1 MNFKTLKEL
10 LHCST
15 EAFANNKF
23 LCFIGGDFYTFKQF
37 GEKVKAIAALVH
49 KNGAKQGDRVGILCQ
64 SMPNWGVAFMSVSA
78 YDKIAVP
85 MLPDFSVDE
94 INNIID
100 HSECKGIFVSKR
112 LAHKLTE
119 EMQAKLDF
127 IIEVDTFKVLKGAEC
142 SETVNEEVEKMGSKE
157 EDLATI
163 IYTSGTTG
171 NSKGVMLTHGNLCS
185 HVKIANKMRPS
196 YEWDVWLSVLP
207 LSHTLEFSLS
217 FLLPMLAG
225 ASVYYLEKPPVPK
238 LLMQAFKQVRPTT
251 MLTVPMIIEK
261 IYKNAVLP
269 KINGNPI
276 MAKMYKSAIGRK
288 LINKV
293 VGKTLRDTFGGRM
306 RFYGIGGA
314 KLDGTVERFLLEANF
329 PYAIGYGLTECS
341 PLLAGAT
348 PDLVKWQ
355 TTGPAV
361 PGVQLRINNPDPVTG
376 EGEIVAKGPNIM
388 PGYYKNPEA
397 TKDAFTEDGWFRTK
411 DLGYIDEKGWLSIRG
426 RLNSMIVGPS
436 GENIYPEEIE
446 TVINTHGCV
455 AESVVIMKKGA
466 LVAKVC
472 IHPDMIEAISKIKD
486 EALAA
491 YNEKKLQLIEAYEA
505 KKAEW
510 LKEYE
515 EKKAVWAKEYQ
526 DKKAE
531 YEAKIE
537 EWKREY
543 DQMRREMYKSY
554 TAKREEAAAAYLS
567 KKEEAKKALDSKMKE
582 WEKDIQKYVNDK
594 VNKFSK
600 ISHVELRTEA
610 FEKTATQKIKRY
622 LYA

>member
-1 MNFKTLKEL
+1 MDFKTLKGL
-10 LHCST
+10 LISST
-15 EAFANNKF
+15 EAYANNKF
-23 LCFIGGDFYTFKQF
+23 LCIIDGKYYTFKQF
-37 GEKVKAIAALVH
+37 GEKVKEIAALLH
-49 KNGAKQGDRVGILCQ
+49 KNGVQAGDRIGILCQ
-64 SMPNWGVAFMSVSA
+64 SMPNWGVAFMSCSA
-78 YDKIAVP
+78 YGKIAVP

-94 INNIID
+94 INNIIN
-100 HSECKGIFVSKR
+100 HSECKGIFVSQR
-112 LAHKLTE
+112 LTHKLTD
-119 EMQAKLDF
+119 EMKEKLEF
-127 IIEVDTFKVLKGAEC
+127 IIEVDTFKILKGVEC
-142 SETVNEEVEKMGSKE
+142 TESVNEEVEKMDSSE
-157 EDLATI
+157 DDLATI

-171 NSKGVMLTHGNLCS
+171 NSKGVMLTHKNLCS
-185 HVKIANKMRPS
+185 HVRIANKMRPS

-225 ASVYYLEKPPVPK
+225 SSVYYLDKPPVPK
-238 LLMQAFKQVRPTT
+238 LLMKALKEVRPTT

-261 IYKNAVLP
+261 IYKNAILP
-269 KINGNPI
+269 KINSNAI
-276 MAKMYKSAIGRK
+276 MSKMYRSSAIGRK
-288 LINKV
+288 LINKI
-293 VGKTLRDTFGGRM
+293 VGKTLRETFGGRM

-314 KLDGTVERFLLEANF
+314 KLDGTVEKFLLEANF

-361 PGVQLRINNPDPVTG
+361 PGVQLKINNPDPVTG

-397 TKDAFTEDGWFRTK
+397 TKEAFTEDGWFRTK
-411 DLGYIDEKGWLSIRG
+411 DLGYIDDKGWLSIRG

-455 AESVVIMKKGA
+455 AESVVTMKKGA
-466 LVAKVC
+466 LIAKVC
-472 IHPDMIEAISKIKD
+472 IHPDKIEAISKMKE

-491 YNEKKLQLIEAYEA
+491 YKMKKIQLIDAYEH
-505 KKAEW
+505 KKQEW

-515 EKKAVWAKEYQ
+515 GKK
-526 DKKAE
+526 D
-531 YEAKIE
+531 
-537 EWKREY
+537 EWKAEY
-543 DQMRREMYKSY
+543 DQMRRDMYKSY
-554 TAKREEAAAAYLS
+554 VAKKEEAANAYLA
-567 KKEEAKKALDSKMKE
+567 KKEEAKRALETKMKE
-582 WEKDIQKYVNDK
+582 WEKEIQNYVNDK

>member
-1 MNFKTLKEL
+1 
-10 LHCST
+10 
-15 EAFANNKF
+15 
-23 LCFIGGDFYTFKQF
+23 
-37 GEKVKAIAALVH
+37 
-49 KNGAKQGDRVGILCQ
+49 
-64 SMPNWGVAFMSVSA
+64 
-78 YDKIAVP
+78 
-85 MLPDFSVDE
+85 
-94 INNIID
+94 
-100 HSECKGIFVSKR
+100 
-112 LAHKLTE
+112 
-119 EMQAKLDF
+119 
-127 IIEVDTFKVLKGAEC
+127 
-142 SETVNEEVEKMGSKE
+142 
-157 EDLATI
+157 
-163 IYTSGTTG
+163 
-171 NSKGVMLTHGNLCS
+171 
-185 HVKIANKMRPS
+185 
-196 YEWDVWLSVLP
+196 
-207 LSHTLEFSLS
+207 
-217 FLLPMLAG
+217 
-225 ASVYYLEKPPVPK
+225 
-238 LLMQAFKQVRPTT
+238 
-251 MLTVPMIIEK
+251 
-261 IYKNAVLP
+261 
-269 KINGNPI
+269 
-276 MAKMYKSAIGRK
+276 
-288 LINKV
+288 
-293 VGKTLRDTFGGRM
+293 M

-361 PGVQLRINNPDPVTG
+361 PGVQLKINNPDPVTG

-411 DLGYIDEKGWLSIRG
+411 DLGYIDENGWLSIRG

-455 AESVVIMKKGA
+455 AESVVTMSKGA
-466 LVAKVC
+466 LIAKVC
-472 IHPDMIEAISKIKD
+472 IHPDKLEAISKMKD

-491 YNEKKLQLIEAYEA
+491 YNEKKLQLIHAYEA
-505 KKAEW
+505 KKQEW

-515 EKKAVWAKEYQ
+515 GKK
-526 DKKAE
+526 D
-531 YEAKIE
+531 
-537 EWKREY
+537 EWKAEY

-554 TAKREEAAAAYLS
+554 VAKREEAAAAYLA
-567 KKEEAKKALDSKMKE
+567 KKEEAKRTLEAKMKE
-582 WEKDIQKYVNDK
+582 WEKEIQNYVNNK

>member
-1 MNFKTLKEL
+1 MDFKTLKGL
-10 LHCST
+10 LKAST
-15 EAFANNKF
+15 EAYANNKF
-23 LCFIGGDFYTFKQF
+23 LCIIDGDFYTFKQF
-37 GEKVKAIAALVH
+37 GEKVKAIAALLH
-49 KNGAKQGDRVGILCQ
+49 ANRLEAGDRVGILCQ
-64 SMPNWGVAFMSVSA
+64 SMPNWGVAFMSCSA
-78 YDKIAVP
+78 YGKIAVP

-94 INNIID
+94 INNIIN
-100 HSECKGIFVSKR
+100 HSECKGIFVSQR
-112 LAHKLTE
+112 LAHKLTD
-119 EMQAKLDF
+119 EMKAKLDF
-127 IIEVDTFKVLKGAEC
+127 IIEVDTFKVIKGVEC
-142 SETVNEEVEKMGSKE
+142 NELENAEVELMDSAE

-171 NSKGVMLTHGNLCS
+171 NSKGVMLTHKNLCS
-185 HVKIANKMRPS
+185 HVRIANKMRPS

-225 ASVYYLEKPPVPK
+225 SSVYYLDRPPVPK
-238 LLMQAFKQVRPTT
+238 LLMKALKEVRPTT

-261 IYKNAVLP
+261 IYKNAILP
-269 KINGNPI
+269 KINSNAVMSKI
-276 MAKMYKSAIGRK
+276 YRSSAIGRK
-288 LINKV
+288 LINKI
-293 VGKTLRDTFGGRM
+293 VGKTLRETFGGRM

-314 KLDGTVERFLLEANF
+314 KLDGTVEKFLLEANF

-361 PGVQLRINNPDPVTG
+361 PNVQLKINNPDPVTG

-397 TKDAFTEDGWFRTK
+397 TKEAFTEDGWFRTK

-446 TVINTHGCV
+446 TVINTHDCV
-455 AESVVIMKKGA
+455 AESVVTMKKGA
-466 LVAKVC
+466 LIAKVC
-472 IHPDMIEAISKIKD
+472 IHPDKIEAISKIKD

-491 YNEKKLQLIEAYEA
+491 YKAKKLQLIEAYEA
-505 KKAEW
+505 KKQEW

-515 EKKAVWAKEYQ
+515 GKKEEW
-526 DKKAE
+526 KAE
-531 YEAKIE
+531 YDE
-537 EWKREY
+537 
-543 DQMRREMYKSY
+543 MRREMYKSY
-554 TAKREEAAAAYLS
+554 VAKKEEAAAAYLA
-567 KKEEAKKALDSKMKE
+567 KKEEAKKALESKMKE
-582 WEKDIQKYVNDK
+582 WEKEIQSYVNNK

-600 ISHVELRTEA
+600 ISQVELRTEA

>member
-1 MNFKTLKEL
+1 MDFKTLKGL
-10 LHCST
+10 LKAST
-15 EAFANNKF
+15 EAYANNKF
-23 LCFIGGDFYTFKQF
+23 LCVVDGDYYTFKQF
-37 GEKVKAIAALVH
+37 GEKVKAIAALLH
-49 KNGAKQGDRVGILCQ
+49 ANRLEAGDRVGILCQ
-64 SMPNWGVAFMSVSA
+64 SMPNWGVAFMSCAA
-78 YDKIAVP
+78 YGKIAVP
-85 MLPDFSVDE
+85 MLPDFSIDE
-94 INNIID
+94 INNIIN
-100 HSECKGIFVSKR
+100 HSECKGIFVSQR
-112 LAHKLTE
+112 LAHKLTDE
-119 EMQAKLDF
+119 IKEKLEF
-127 IIEVDTFKVLKGAEC
+127 IIEVDTFKVIKGIEC
-142 SETVNEEVEKMGSKE
+142 SELENAEVEKMDSEE

-171 NSKGVMLTHGNLCS
+171 NSKGVMLTHKNLCS
-185 HVKIANKMRPS
+185 HVRIANKMRPS

-225 ASVYYLEKPPVPK
+225 SSVYYLDKPPVPK
-238 LLMQAFKQVRPTT
+238 LLMKALKQVRPTT

-261 IYKNAVLP
+261 IYKNAILP
-269 KINGNPI
+269 KINSNAVMSKI
-276 MAKMYKSAIGRK
+276 YRSSAIGRK
-288 LINKV
+288 LINKI
-293 VGKTLRDTFGGRM
+293 VGKTLRETFGGRM

-314 KLDGTVERFLLEANF
+314 KLDGTVEKFLLEANF

-361 PGVQLRINNPDPVTG
+361 PNVQLKINNPDPVTG

-411 DLGYIDEKGWLSIRG
+411 DLGFIDEKGWLSIRG

-446 TVINTHGCV
+446 TVINTHACV
-455 AESVVIMKKGA
+455 AESVVTMKKGT
-466 LVAKVC
+466 LIAKVC
-472 IHPDMIEAISKIKD
+472 IHPDKLEAISKIKD
-486 EALAA
+486 EAYAA
-491 YNEKKLQLIEAYEA
+491 YKEKKLQLVKAYEA
-505 KKAEW
+505 KKQEW
-510 LKEYE
+510 LNEYKD
-515 EKKAVWAKEYQ
+515 KKVEW
-526 DKKAE
+526 KAE
-531 YEAKIE
+531 YDE
-537 EWKREY
+537 
-543 DQMRREMYKSY
+543 MRREMYKSY
-554 TAKREEAAAAYLS
+554 VAKKEEAAAAYLA
-567 KKEEAKKALDSKMKE
+567 KKEEAKKTLETKMKE
-582 WEKDIQKYVNDK
+582 WEKEIQTYVNNK

-600 ISHVELRTEA
+600 ISQVELRTEA

>member
-15 EAFANNKF
+15 EKYANNKF
-23 LCFIGGDFYTFKQF
+23 LCIIGGNFYTFKQF
-37 GEKVKAIAALVH
+37 RKKVKAVAALVH
-49 KNGAKQGDRVGILCQ
+49 KNKTQAGDRIGILCQ
-64 SMPNWGVAFMSVSA
+64 SMPNWGVAFMSCAA
-78 YDKIAVP
+78 YGKIGVP

-94 INNIID
+94 IRNILE
-100 HSECKGIFVSKR
+100 HSECKGLFVSKR
-112 LAHKLTE
+112 LYHKITE
-119 EMQAKLDF
+119 EMKEKLQF
-127 IIEVDTFKVLKGAEC
+127 IIEVDDFKVLKGEDC
-142 SETVNEEVEKMGSKE
+142 TETENAEVEKMTSAE

-196 YEWDVWLSVLP
+196 FEWDVWLSVLP

-238 LLMQAFKQVRPTT
+238 LLMQAFKEVRPTT

-261 IYKNAVLP
+261 IYRNAILP
-269 KINGNPI
+269 KIHSNPI
-276 MAKMYKSAIGRK
+276 MSKMYRSSAIGRK
-288 LINKV
+288 LINKI
-293 VGKTLRDTFGGRM
+293 VGKTLRETFGGRM

-361 PGVQLRINNPDPVTG
+361 PGVQLKINNPDPVTG

-397 TKDAFTEDGWFRTK
+397 TAEAFTEDGWFRTK
-411 DLGYIDEKGWLSIRG
+411 DLGYLDEKGWLSIRG
-426 RLNSMIVGPS
+426 RLNNMIVGPS

-446 TVINTHGCV
+446 TVINTHSCV
-455 AESVVIMKKGA
+455 AESVVTMKRGA
-466 LVAKVC
+466 LIAKVY
-472 IHPDMIEAISKIKD
+472 IQPEKIEAMTKMKE

-491 YNEKKLQLIEAYEA
+491 YREKKLQLIDAYEA
-505 KKAEW
+505 KKQEW

-515 EKKAVWAKEYQ
+515 GKK
-526 DKKAE
+526 D
-531 YEAKIE
+531 
-537 EWKREY
+537 EWKEEY
-543 DQMRREMYKSY
+543 NQMRREMYKAY
-554 TAKREEAAAAYLS
+554 VAKKEEAAAAYLA
-567 KKEEAKKALDSKMKE
+567 KKEEAKIMLESKMKE
-582 WEKDIQKYVNDK
+582 WEKEIMKYVNDK

>member
-1 MNFKTLKEL
+1 MDFKTLKGL
-10 LHCST
+10 LKAST

-23 LCFIGGDFYTFKQF
+23 LCIIDGSYYTFKAF
-37 GEKVKAIAALVH
+37 GEKVKEIAALLH
-49 KNGAKQGDRVGILCQ
+49 KNGVQAGDRIGILCQ
-64 SMPNWGVAFMSVSA
+64 SMPNWGVAFMSCSA
-78 YDKIAVP
+78 YGKIAVP

-94 INNIID
+94 INNIIN
-100 HSECKGIFVSKR
+100 HSECKGIFVSQR
-112 LAHKLTE
+112 LAHKLTD
-119 EMQAKLDF
+119 EMKAKLDF
-127 IIEVDTFKVLKGAEC
+127 IIEVDTFKVIKGVEC
-142 SETVNEEVEKMGSKE
+142 NELENAEVELMDSAE

-171 NSKGVMLTHGNLCS
+171 NSKGVMLTHKNLCS
-185 HVKIANKMRPS
+185 HVRIANKMRPS

-225 ASVYYLEKPPVPK
+225 SSVYYLDRPPVPK
-238 LLMQAFKQVRPTT
+238 LLMKALKEVRPTT

-261 IYKNAVLP
+261 IYKNAILP
-269 KINGNPI
+269 KINSNAVMSKI
-276 MAKMYKSAIGRK
+276 YRSSAIGRK
-288 LINKV
+288 LINKI
-293 VGKTLRDTFGGRM
+293 VGKTLRETFGGRM

-314 KLDGTVERFLLEANF
+314 KLDGTVEKFLLEANF

-361 PGVQLRINNPDPVTG
+361 PNVQLKINNPDPVTG

-388 PGYYKNPEA
+388 PGYYKNLEA
-397 TKDAFTEDGWFRTK
+397 TKEAFTEDGWFRTK

-446 TVINTHGCV
+446 TVINTHACV
-455 AESVVIMKKGA
+455 AESVVTMKKGA
-466 LVAKVC
+466 LIAKVC
-472 IHPDMIEAISKIKD
+472 IQPEKIEAISKMKD

-491 YNEKKLQLIEAYEA
+491 YKAKKLQLIEAYEA
-505 KKAEW
+505 KKQEW

-515 EKKAVWAKEYQ
+515 GKK
-526 DKKAE
+526 
-531 YEAKIE
+531 E
-537 EWKREY
+537 EWKADY

-554 TAKREEAAAAYLS
+554 VAKKEEAAAAYLA
-567 KKEEAKKALDSKMKE
+567 KKEETKRILETKMKE
-582 WEKDIQKYVNDK
+582 WEKEIQGYVNEK

-600 ISHVELRTEA
+600 ISQVELRTEA

>member
-10 LHCST
+10 LNCST
-15 EAFANNKF
+15 EAYANNKF
-23 LCFIGGDFYTFKQF
+23 LCIIGGSYYTFKSF
-37 GEKVKAIAALVH
+37 GEKVKEIAALVH
-49 KNGAKQGDRVGILCQ
+49 KNNAQSGDRIGILCQ
-64 SMPNWGVAFMSVSA
+64 SMPNWGVAFMSCAA
-78 YDKIAVP
+78 YGKIAVP
-85 MLPDFSVDE
+85 MLPDFSETE
-94 INNIID
+94 IKNIIE
-100 HSECKGIFVSKR
+100 HSECKGLFVSKR
-112 LAHKLTE
+112 LYHKISD
-119 EMQAKLDF
+119 EMKERLDF
-127 IIEVDTFKVLKGAEC
+127 IIEVDDFKVLKG
-142 SETVNEEVEKMGSKE
+142 ETCNESSNAEVEKMSSAV

-196 YEWDVWLSVLP
+196 FEWDVWLSVLP

-225 ASVYYLEKPPVPK
+225 ASVYYLDRPPVPK
-238 LLMQAFKQVRPTT
+238 LLMQALKEVRPTT

-261 IYKNAVLP
+261 IYKGAVLP
-269 KINGNPI
+269 KINANPI
-276 MAKMYKSAIGRK
+276 MAKMYKSVIGRK
-288 LINKV
+288 LINKI
-293 VGKTLRDTFGGRM
+293 VGKQLRETFGGRM

-361 PGVQLRINNPDPVTG
+361 PEVELKINNPDPVTG

-388 PGYYKNPEA
+388 PGYYKNPQA
-397 TKDAFTEDGWFRTK
+397 TADAFTEDGWFRTK

-446 TVINTHGCV
+446 TVINTHAVV
-455 AESVVIMKKGA
+455 AESVVTMTKGA
-466 LVAKVC
+466 LIAKVC
-472 IHPDMIEAISKIKD
+472 IQPDKIEAITKMKD

-491 YNEKKLQLIEAYEA
+491 YREKKLQLMEAYEA
-505 KKAEW
+505 KKQEW

-515 EKKAVWAKEYQ
+515 GKK
-526 DKKAE
+526 D
-531 YEAKIE
+531 
-537 EWKREY
+537 EWKTEY
-543 DQMRREMYKSY
+543 DQMRREMYRSY
-554 TAKREEAAAAYLS
+554 VEKKEEAAAVYLA
-567 KKEEAKKALDSKMKE
+567 KKEEAKKALEAKMKE
-582 WEKDIQKYVNDK
+582 WEKEIQSYVNDK

-600 ISHVELRTEA
+600 ISQVELRTEA

>member
-1 MNFKTLKEL
+1 MDFKTLKGL
-10 LHCST
+10 LKAST
-15 EAFANNKF
+15 EAYANNKF
-23 LCFIGGDFYTFKQF
+23 LCIIDGSYYTFKTF
-37 GEKVKAIAALVH
+37 GEKVKEIAALLH
-49 KNGAKQGDRVGILCQ
+49 KNGVQPGDRIGILCQ
-64 SMPNWGVAFMSVSA
+64 SMPNWGVAFMSCSA
-78 YDKIAVP
+78 YGKIAVP
-85 MLPDFSVDE
+85 MLPDFSIDE
-94 INNIID
+94 INNIIN

-112 LAHKLTE
+112 LAHKLTD
-119 EMQAKLDF
+119 EMKDKLEF
-127 IIEVDTFKVLKGAEC
+127 IIEVDTFKVIKGVEC
-142 SETVNEEVEKMGSKE
+142 TELENAEVEMMDSAE

-171 NSKGVMLTHGNLCS
+171 NSKGVMLTHKNLCS
-185 HVKIANKMRPS
+185 HVRIANKMRPS

-225 ASVYYLEKPPVPK
+225 SSVYYLDRPPVPK
-238 LLMQAFKQVRPTT
+238 LLMKALKEVRPTT

-261 IYKNAVLP
+261 IYKNAILP
-269 KINGNPI
+269 KINSNAVMSKI
-276 MAKMYKSAIGRK
+276 YRSSAIGRK
-288 LINKV
+288 LINKI
-293 VGKTLRDTFGGRM
+293 VGKTLRETFGGRM

-314 KLDGTVERFLLEANF
+314 KLDGTVEKFLLEANF

-361 PGVQLRINNPDPVTG
+361 PNVQLKINNPDPVTG

-397 TKDAFTEDGWFRTK
+397 TKEAFTEDGWFRTK

-446 TVINTHGCV
+446 TVINTHDCV
-455 AESVVIMKKGA
+455 AESVVTMKKGA
-466 LVAKVC
+466 LIAKVC
-472 IHPDMIEAISKIKD
+472 IHPDKIEAISKMKD

-491 YNEKKLQLIEAYEA
+491 YKTKKLQLIEAYET
-505 KKAEW
+505 KKQEW

-515 EKKAVWAKEYQ
+515 GKK
-526 DKKAE
+526 
-531 YEAKIE
+531 E
-537 EWKREY
+537 EWKADY

-554 TAKREEAAAAYLS
+554 VAKKEEAAAAYLA
-567 KKEEAKKALDSKMKE
+567 KKEEAKNTLETKMKE
-582 WEKDIQKYVNDK
+582 WEKEIQSYVNNK

-600 ISHVELRTEA
+600 ISQVELRTEA

>member
-1 MNFKTLKEL
+1 
-10 LHCST
+10 
-15 EAFANNKF
+15 
-23 LCFIGGDFYTFKQF
+23 
-37 GEKVKAIAALVH
+37 
-49 KNGAKQGDRVGILCQ
+49 
-64 SMPNWGVAFMSVSA
+64 
-78 YDKIAVP
+78 
-85 MLPDFSVDE
+85 
-94 INNIID
+94 
-100 HSECKGIFVSKR
+100 
-112 LAHKLTE
+112 
-119 EMQAKLDF
+119 
-127 IIEVDTFKVLKGAEC
+127 
-142 SETVNEEVEKMGSKE
+142 
-157 EDLATI
+157 
-163 IYTSGTTG
+163 
-171 NSKGVMLTHGNLCS
+171 
-185 HVKIANKMRPS
+185 MRPS
-196 YEWDVWLSVLP
+196 FEWDVWLSVLP

-225 ASVYYLEKPPVPK
+225 SSVYYLEKPPVPK
-238 LLMQAFKQVRPTT
+238 LLMQALKEVRPTT

-261 IYKNAVLP
+261 VYKNAVLP
-269 KINGNPI
+269 KINANPI

-288 LINKV
+288 LINKI
-293 VGKTLRDTFGGRM
+293 VGKTLREMFGGRM

-361 PGVQLRINNPDPVTG
+361 PGVELKINNPDPVTG
-376 EGEIVAKGPNIM
+376 EGEIIAKGPNIM
-388 PGYYKNPEA
+388 PGYYKNPQA
-397 TKDAFTEDGWFRTK
+397 TAEAFTEDGWFRTK
-411 DLGYIDEKGWLSIRG
+411 DLGFIDEKGWLSIRG

-446 TVINTHGCV
+446 TVINTHTAV
-455 AESVVIMKKGA
+455 AESVVTMKKGA
-466 LVAKVC
+466 LIAKVC
-472 IHPDMIEAISKIKD
+472 VHPDKIEAIQKMKD

-515 EKKAVWAKEYQ
+515 EKKAEWSREYA

-531 YEAKIE
+531 YEAKVE
-537 EWKREY
+537 EWKTEY
-543 DQMRREMYKSY
+543 DQMRREMYKAY
-554 TAKREEAAAAYLS
+554 TAKREEAANAYLA
-567 KKEEAKKALDSKMKE
+567 KKEEAKKALEHKMKE
-582 WEKDIQKYVNDK
+582 WEKDIQQYVNNK

-600 ISHVELRTEA
+600 ISQVELRTEA

>member
-1 MNFKTLKEL
+1 MNFKNLKEL
-10 LHCST
+10 LHWST
-15 EAFANNKF
+15 EKYANNKF
-23 LCFIGGDFYTFKQF
+23 LCFIGGDFYTFRQF
-37 GEKVKAIAALVH
+37 KEKVKAIAALVH
-49 KNGAKQGDRVGILCQ
+49 KNGAVAGDRVGVLCQ
-64 SMPNWGVAFMSVSA
+64 SMPNWGVAFMSCA
-78 YDKIAVP
+78 TYGKIGVP

-94 INNIID
+94 INNIIT
-100 HSECKGIFVSKR
+100 HSECKGLFVSKR
-112 LAHKLTE
+112 LYHKITD
-119 EMQAKLDF
+119 EMKEKLQF
-127 IIEVDTFKVLKGAEC
+127 IIEVDDFKVLKGQECNEAE
-142 SETVNEEVEKMGSKE
+142 NAEVEQMTSAE

-171 NSKGVMLTHGNLCS
+171 NSKGVMLTHKNLCS
-185 HVKIANKMRPS
+185 HVLIANKMRPS
-196 YEWDVWLSVLP
+196 FEWDVWLSVLP

-225 ASVYYLEKPPVPK
+225 SSVYYLEKPPVPK
-238 LLMQAFKQVRPTT
+238 LLMQALKEVRPTT

-261 IYKNAVLP
+261 IYKNAVIP
-269 KINGNPI
+269 KINANPI

-288 LINKV
+288 LINKI
-293 VGKTLRDTFGGRM
+293 VGKTLREMFGGRM

-361 PGVQLRINNPDPVTG
+361 PNVQLKINNPDPVTG

-455 AESVVIMKKGA
+455 AESVVTMKKGA
-466 LVAKVC
+466 LIAKVC
-472 IHPDMIEAISKIKD
+472 IHPDKIEAISKMKD
-486 EALAA
+486 EALEA
-491 YNEKKLQLIEAYEA
+491 YNQKKLQLIEAYEA

-515 EKKAVWAKEYQ
+515 GKK
-526 DKKAE
+526 D
-531 YEAKIE
+531 
-537 EWKREY
+537 EWKAEY

-554 TAKREEAAAAYLS
+554 IAKKEEAANAYLA
-567 KKEEAKKALDSKMKE
+567 KKEEAKVALESKMKV
-582 WEKDIQKYVNDK
+582 WEKEIQEYVNSK

>member
-1 MNFKTLKEL
+1 MEFKTLKEL
-10 LHCST
+10 LHCAAESYSK
-15 EAFANNKF
+15 NKF
-23 LCFIGGDFYTFKQF
+23 LCIIGGNYYTFQQF
-37 GEKVKAIAALVH
+37 REKVKAISALLY
-49 KNGAKQGDRVGILCQ
+49 KNNAKFGDRIGILAQ
-64 SMPNWGVAFMSVSA
+64 SMPNWGVACMSCCS
-78 YDKIAVP
+78 YGRIAVP

-94 INNIID
+94 IRNIID
-100 HSECKGIFVSKR
+100 HSECKGLFVSKR
-112 LAHKLTE
+112 LLHKITDDMKE
-119 EMQAKLDF
+119 KLSF
-127 IIEVDTFKVLKGAEC
+127 IIEVDDFTVLKGESCTDA
-142 SETVNEEVEKMGSKE
+142 VNEDAEKMTPNE
-157 EDLATI
+157 LDLATI

-171 NSKGVMLTHGNLCS
+171 NSKGVMLTHKNLCS

-196 YEWDVWLSVLP
+196 FEWDVWLSVLP

-225 ASVYYLEKPPVPK
+225 SSVYYLDKPPVPK
-238 LLMQAFKQVRPTT
+238 LLMQALKEVRPTT

-261 IYKNAVLP
+261 IYKGAVLP
-269 KINGNPI
+269 KITANPI

-293 VGKTLRDTFGGRM
+293 IGKQLRETFGGRM

-361 PGVQLRINNPDPVTG
+361 PNVQLKINNPDPVTG
-376 EGEIVAKGPNIM
+376 EGEIIAKGDNIM

-397 TKDAFTEDGWFRTK
+397 TAEAFTDDGWFRTK

-455 AESVVIMKKGA
+455 AESVVTMKKGA
-466 LVAKVC
+466 LIAKVC
-472 IHPDMIEAISKIKD
+472 IHPDKVEALAKMKD
-486 EALAA
+486 DALAA
-491 YNEKKLQLIEAYEA
+491 YREKKLQLIEAYEA

-515 EKKAVWAKEYQ
+515 EKKEQWSKEYEG
-526 DKKAE
+526 KKAE
-531 YEAKIE
+531 YEAKLE
-537 EWKREY
+537 EWKAEY
-543 DQMRREMYKSY
+543 DQMRRDMYKSY
-554 TAKREEAAAAYLS
+554 IAKKEEAAAIYLAR
-567 KKEEAKKALDSKMKE
+567 KEEAKKALEAKMAE
-582 WEKDIQKYVNDK
+582 WEKDIHQYVNSK

-600 ISHVELRTEA
+600 IAQVELRTEA

>member
-1 MNFKTLKEL
+1 MDFKTLKGL
-10 LHCST
+10 LKAST

-23 LCFIGGDFYTFKQF
+23 LCIINGSHYTFKTF
-37 GEKVKAIAALVH
+37 GEKVKEIAALLH
-49 KNGAKQGDRVGILCQ
+49 KNGVKVGDRIGILCQ
-64 SMPNWGVAFMSVSA
+64 SMPNWGVAFMAGSA
-78 YDKIAVP
+78 YGKVSVP

-94 INNIID
+94 INNIIN
-100 HSECKGIFVSKR
+100 HSECKGIFVSQR
-112 LAHKLTE
+112 LAHKLTD
-119 EMQAKLDF
+119 EMKDKLEF
-127 IIEVDTFKVLKGAEC
+127 IIEVDTFKVIKGVEC
-142 SETVNEEVEKMGSKE
+142 TELENADVEMMDSAE

-171 NSKGVMLTHGNLCS
+171 NSKGVMLTHKNLCS
-185 HVKIANKMRPS
+185 HVRIANKMRPS

-225 ASVYYLEKPPVPK
+225 SSVYYLDKPPVPS
-238 LLMQAFKQVRPTT
+238 LLMKALKEVRPTT

-261 IYKNAVLP
+261 IYKNAILP
-269 KINGNPI
+269 KINSNAI
-276 MAKMYKSAIGRK
+276 MSKMYRSSAIGRK

-293 VGKTLRDTFGGRM
+293 VGKTLRETFGGRM

-314 KLDGTVERFLLEANF
+314 KLDGTVEKFLLEANF

-361 PGVQLRINNPDPVTG
+361 PGVQLKINNPDPVTG

-397 TKDAFTEDGWFRTK
+397 TKEAFTEDGWFRTK
-411 DLGYIDEKGWLSIRG
+411 DLGHIDEKGWLSIRG

-455 AESVVIMKKGA
+455 AESVVTMKKGA
-466 LVAKVC
+466 LIAKVC
-472 IHPDMIEAISKIKD
+472 IHPDKLEAISKMKD
-486 EALAA
+486 EAYAA
-491 YNEKKLQLIEAYEA
+491 YTEKKLQLVKAYEA
-505 KKAEW
+505 KKQEW

-515 EKKAVWAKEYQ
+515 GKK
-526 DKKAE
+526 
-531 YEAKIE
+531 E
-537 EWKREY
+537 EWKADY

-554 TAKREEAAAAYLS
+554 VAKKEEAAAAYLA
-567 KKEEAKKALDSKMKE
+567 KKEEAKKALETKMKE
-582 WEKDIQKYVNDK
+582 WEKEIQNYVNNK

>member
-1 MNFKTLKEL
+1 MDFKTLKGL
-10 LHCST
+10 LKAST
-15 EAFANNKF
+15 EAYANNKF
-23 LCFIGGDFYTFKQF
+23 LCVVDGDYYTFKQF
-37 GEKVKAIAALVH
+37 GEKVKAIAALLH
-49 KNGAKQGDRVGILCQ
+49 ANRLEAGDRVGILCQ
-64 SMPNWGVAFMSVSA
+64 SMPNWGVAFMSCAA
-78 YDKIAVP
+78 YGKIAVP
-85 MLPDFSVDE
+85 MLPDFSIDE
-94 INNIID
+94 INNIIN
-100 HSECKGIFVSKR
+100 HSECKGIFVSQR
-112 LAHKLTE
+112 LAHKLTDE
-119 EMQAKLDF
+119 IKEKLEF
-127 IIEVDTFKVLKGAEC
+127 IIEVDTFKVIKGIEC
-142 SETVNEEVEKMGSKE
+142 SELENAEVEKMDSEE

-171 NSKGVMLTHGNLCS
+171 NSKGVMLTHKNLCS
-185 HVKIANKMRPS
+185 HVRIANKMRPS

-225 ASVYYLEKPPVPK
+225 SSVYYLDKPPVPK
-238 LLMQAFKQVRPTT
+238 LLMKALKQVRPTT

-261 IYKNAVLP
+261 IYKNAILP
-269 KINGNPI
+269 KINSNAVMSKI
-276 MAKMYKSAIGRK
+276 YRSSAIGRK
-288 LINKV
+288 LINKI
-293 VGKTLRDTFGGRM
+293 VGKTLRETFGGRM

-314 KLDGTVERFLLEANF
+314 KLDGTVEKFLLEANF

-361 PGVQLRINNPDPVTG
+361 PNVQLKINNPDPVTG

-411 DLGYIDEKGWLSIRG
+411 DLGFIDEKGWLSIRG

-446 TVINTHGCV
+446 TVINTHACV
-455 AESVVIMKKGA
+455 AESVVTMKKGA
-466 LVAKVC
+466 LIAKVC
-472 IHPDMIEAISKIKD
+472 IHPDKLEAISKIKD
-486 EALAA
+486 EAYAA
-491 YNEKKLQLIEAYEA
+491 YKEKKLQLVKAYEA
-505 KKAEW
+505 KKQEW
-510 LKEYE
+510 LNEYK
-515 EKKAVWAKEYQ
+515 EKKVEL
-526 DKKAE
+526 KAE
-531 YEAKIE
+531 YDE
-537 EWKREY
+537 
-543 DQMRREMYKSY
+543 MRREMYKSY
-554 TAKREEAAAAYLS
+554 VAKKEEAAAAYLA
-567 KKEEAKKALDSKMKE
+567 KKEEAKKTLETKMKE
-582 WEKDIQKYVNDK
+582 WEKEIQTYVNDK

-600 ISHVELRTEA
+600 ISQVELRTEA

>member
-1 MNFKTLKEL
+1 MDFKTLKGL
-10 LHCST
+10 LKAST
-15 EAFANNKF
+15 EAYANNKF
-23 LCFIGGDFYTFKQF
+23 LCIIDGDFYTFKQF
-37 GEKVKAIAALVH
+37 GEKVKAIAALLH
-49 KNGAKQGDRVGILCQ
+49 ANRLEAGDRVGILCQ
-64 SMPNWGVAFMSVSA
+64 SMPNWGVAFMSCAA
-78 YDKIAVP
+78 YGKIAVP
-85 MLPDFSVDE
+85 MLPDFSIDE
-94 INNIID
+94 INNIIN
-100 HSECKGIFVSKR
+100 HSECKGIFISQR
-112 LAHKLTE
+112 LAHKLTD
-119 EMQAKLDF
+119 EMKEKLEF
-127 IIEVDTFKVLKGAEC
+127 IIEVDTFKVIKGIEC
-142 SETVNEEVEKMGSKE
+142 SELENAEVEKMDSEE

-171 NSKGVMLTHGNLCS
+171 NSKGVMLTHKNLCS
-185 HVKIANKMRPS
+185 HVRIANKMRPS

-225 ASVYYLEKPPVPK
+225 SSVYYLDKPPVPK
-238 LLMQAFKQVRPTT
+238 LLMKALKQVRPTT

-261 IYKNAVLP
+261 IYKNAILP
-269 KINGNPI
+269 KINSNAVMSKI
-276 MAKMYKSAIGRK
+276 YRSSAIGRK
-288 LINKV
+288 LINKI
-293 VGKTLRDTFGGRM
+293 VGKTLRETFGGRM

-314 KLDGTVERFLLEANF
+314 KLDGTVEKFLLEANF

-361 PGVQLRINNPDPVTG
+361 PNVQLKINNPDPVTG

-397 TKDAFTEDGWFRTK
+397 TKEAFTEDGWFRTK
-411 DLGYIDEKGWLSIRG
+411 DLGFIDEKGWLSIRG

-446 TVINTHGCV
+446 TVINTHVCV
-455 AESVVIMKKGA
+455 AESVVTMKKGA
-466 LVAKVC
+466 LIAKVC
-472 IHPDMIEAISKIKD
+472 IHPDKLEAISKIKD
-486 EALAA
+486 EAYAA
-491 YNEKKLQLIEAYEA
+491 YTKKKLQLVKAYEA
-505 KKAEW
+505 KKQEW
-510 LKEYE
+510 LNEY
-515 EKKAVWAKEYQ
+515 K
-526 DKKAE
+526 DKK
-531 YEAKIE
+531 E
-537 EWKREY
+537 EWKSDY

-554 TAKREEAAAAYLS
+554 VAKKEEAAAAYLA
-567 KKEEAKKALDSKMKE
+567 KKEEAKKTLETKMKE
-582 WEKDIQKYVNDK
+582 WEKEIQTYVNDK

-600 ISHVELRTEA
+600 ISQVELRTEA

>member
-1 MNFKTLKEL
+1 MDFKTLKGL
-10 LHCST
+10 LKAST
-15 EAFANNKF
+15 EAYANNKF
-23 LCFIGGDFYTFKQF
+23 LCIIDGSYYTFKTF
-37 GEKVKAIAALVH
+37 GEKVKEIAALLH
-49 KNGAKQGDRVGILCQ
+49 KNGVQSGDRIGILCQ
-64 SMPNWGVAFMSVSA
+64 SMPNWGVAFMSCSA
-78 YDKIAVP
+78 YGKIAVP
-85 MLPDFSVDE
+85 MLPDFSIDE
-94 INNIID
+94 INNIIN

-112 LAHKLTE
+112 LAHKLTD
-119 EMQAKLDF
+119 EMKDKLEF
-127 IIEVDTFKVLKGAEC
+127 IIEVDTFKVIKGVEC
-142 SETVNEEVEKMGSKE
+142 TELENAEVEMMDSAE

-171 NSKGVMLTHGNLCS
+171 NSKGVMLTHKNLCS
-185 HVKIANKMRPS
+185 HVRIANKMRPS

-225 ASVYYLEKPPVPK
+225 SSVYYLDRPPVPK
-238 LLMQAFKQVRPTT
+238 LLMKALKEVRPTT

-261 IYKNAVLP
+261 IYKNAILP
-269 KINGNPI
+269 KINSNAVMSKIYRG
-276 MAKMYKSAIGRK
+276 SAIGRK
-288 LINKV
+288 LINKI
-293 VGKTLRDTFGGRM
+293 VGKTLRETFGGRM

-314 KLDGTVERFLLEANF
+314 KLDGTVEKFLLEANF

-361 PGVQLRINNPDPVTG
+361 PNVQLKINNPDPVTG

-397 TKDAFTEDGWFRTK
+397 TKEAFTEDGWFRTK

-446 TVINTHGCV
+446 TVINTHDCV
-455 AESVVIMKKGA
+455 AESVVTMKKGA
-466 LVAKVC
+466 LIAKVC
-472 IHPDMIEAISKIKD
+472 IHPDKIEAISKMKD

-491 YNEKKLQLIEAYEA
+491 YKAKKLQLIEAYET
-505 KKAEW
+505 KKQEW

-515 EKKAVWAKEYQ
+515 GKK
-526 DKKAE
+526 
-531 YEAKIE
+531 E
-537 EWKREY
+537 EWKADY

-554 TAKREEAAAAYLS
+554 VAKKEEAAAAYLA
-567 KKEEAKKALDSKMKE
+567 KKEEAKNALETKMKE
-582 WEKDIQKYVNDK
+582 WEKEIQSYVNNK

-600 ISHVELRTEA
+600 ISQVELRTEA

>member
-1 MNFKTLKEL
+1 MDFKNLKGL
-10 LHCST
+10 LKAST
-15 EAFANNKF
+15 EAYANNKF
-23 LCFIGGDFYTFKQF
+23 LCIIDGSYYTFKTF
-37 GEKVKAIAALVH
+37 GEKVKEIAALLH
-49 KNGAKQGDRVGILCQ
+49 KNGVQAGDRIGILCQ
-64 SMPNWGVAFMSVSA
+64 SMPNWGVAFMSCSA
-78 YDKIAVP
+78 YGKIAVP
-85 MLPDFSVDE
+85 MLPDFSIDE
-94 INNIID
+94 INNIVN
-100 HSECKGIFVSKR
+100 HSECKGIFISKR
-112 LAHKLTE
+112 LAHKLTD
-119 EMQAKLDF
+119 EMKEKLDF
-127 IIEVDTFKVLKGAEC
+127 IIEVDTFKVIKGVEC
-142 SETVNEEVEKMGSKE
+142 TELENAEVEMMDSAE

-171 NSKGVMLTHGNLCS
+171 NSKGVMLTHKNLCS
-185 HVKIANKMRPS
+185 HVKIANKLRPS

-225 ASVYYLEKPPVPK
+225 ANVHYLEKPPVPK
-238 LLMQAFKQVRPTT
+238 LLMQALKEVRPTT

-261 IYKNAVLP
+261 IYKNAILP
-269 KINGNPI
+269 KINSNAVMSKI
-276 MAKMYKSAIGRK
+276 YRSSAIGRK
-288 LINKV
+288 LINKI
-293 VGKTLRDTFGGRM
+293 VGKTLRETFGGRM

-314 KLDGTVERFLLEANF
+314 KLDGTVEKFLLEANF

-361 PGVQLRINNPDPVTG
+361 PNVQLKINNPDPVTG

-397 TKDAFTEDGWFRTK
+397 TKEAFTEDGWFRTK

-446 TVINTHGCV
+446 TVINTHDCV
-455 AESVVIMKKGA
+455 AESVVVMKKGA
-466 LVAKVC
+466 LIAKVC
-472 IHPDMIEAISKIKD
+472 INPDKIADISQMKD
-486 EALAA
+486 DALAA
-491 YNEKKLQLIEAYEA
+491 YKAKKLQLIEAYEA
-505 KKAEW
+505 KKQEW

-515 EKKAVWAKEYQ
+515 GKK
-526 DKKAE
+526 
-531 YEAKIE
+531 E
-537 EWKREY
+537 EWKAEY

-554 TAKREEAAAAYLS
+554 VAKKEEAAAAYLA
-567 KKEEAKKALDSKMKE
+567 KKEEAKNALETKMKE
-582 WEKDIQKYVNDK
+582 WEKEIQSYVNDK

-600 ISHVELRTEA
+600 ISQVELRTEA

>member
-1 MNFKTLKEL
+1 M
-10 LHCST
+10 
-15 EAFANNKF
+15 
-23 LCFIGGDFYTFKQF
+23 
-37 GEKVKAIAALVH
+37 
-49 KNGAKQGDRVGILCQ
+49 
-64 SMPNWGVAFMSVSA
+64 
-78 YDKIAVP
+78 
-85 MLPDFSVDE
+85 
-94 INNIID
+94 NIIN
-100 HSECKGIFVSKR
+100 HSECKGIFVSQR
-112 LAHKLTE
+112 LAHKLTD
-119 EMQAKLDF
+119 EMKEKLEF
-127 IIEVDTFKVLKGAEC
+127 IIEVDTFKVIKGVEC
-142 SETVNEEVEKMGSKE
+142 SELENAEVELMDSLE

-171 NSKGVMLTHGNLCS
+171 NSKGVMLTHKNLCS
-185 HVKIANKMRPS
+185 HVRIANKMRPS

-225 ASVYYLEKPPVPK
+225 SSVYYLDKPPVPK
-238 LLMQAFKQVRPTT
+238 LLMKALKQVRPTT

-261 IYKNAVLP
+261 IYRNAILP
-269 KINGNPI
+269 KINSNAI
-276 MAKMYKSAIGRK
+276 MSKIYRSSAIGRK
-288 LINKV
+288 LINKI
-293 VGKTLRDTFGGRM
+293 VGKTLRETFGGRM

-314 KLDGTVERFLLEANF
+314 KLDGTVEKFLLEANF

-361 PGVQLRINNPDPVTG
+361 PNVQLKINNPDPVTG

-397 TKDAFTEDGWFRTK
+397 TKEAFTEDGWFRTK
-411 DLGYIDEKGWLSIRG
+411 DLGFIDEKGWLSIRG

-446 TVINTHGCV
+446 TVLNTHTCV
-455 AESVVIMKKGA
+455 AESVVTMKKGA
-466 LVAKVC
+466 LIAKVC
-472 IHPDMIEAISKIKD
+472 IHPDKLEAISKIKD
-486 EALAA
+486 EAYAA
-491 YNEKKLQLIEAYEA
+491 YTEKKIQLVKAYEA
-505 KKAEW
+505 KKQEW
-510 LKEYE
+510 LNEY
-515 EKKAVWAKEYQ
+515 K
-526 DKKAE
+526 DKKV
-531 YEAKIE
+531 
-537 EWKREY
+537 EWKAEY

-554 TAKREEAAAAYLS
+554 VAKKEEAAAAYLA
-567 KKEEAKKALDSKMKE
+567 KKEEAKKTLETKMKE
-582 WEKDIQKYVNDK
+582 WEKDIQTYVNDK

-600 ISHVELRTEA
+600 ISQVELRTEA

>member
-1 MNFKTLKEL
+1 MEFKTLKEL

-15 EAFANNKF
+15 EAYANNKF
-23 LCFIGGDFYTFKQF
+23 LCTIGGNYYTFKQF
-37 GEKVKAIAALVH
+37 GEKTRTVSALLY
-49 KNGAKQGDRVGILCQ
+49 KNNALLGDRVGILAQ
-64 SMPNWGVAFMSVSA
+64 SMSNWGIACTACTA
-78 YDKIAVP
+78 YGRIAVP
-85 MLPDFSVDE
+85 MLPDFSIDE
-94 INNIID
+94 IRNIIE

-112 LAHKLTE
+112 LLHKLTADLQE
-119 EMQAKLDF
+119 KLEF
-127 IIEVDTFKVLKGAEC
+127 IIEVDDFSVLKGETC
-142 SETVNEEVEKMGSKE
+142 NETVNEEAEKMTPKE

-196 YEWDVWLSVLP
+196 FEWDVWLSVLP

-225 ASVYYLEKPPVPK
+225 ASVHYLDRPPVPK
-238 LLMQAFKQVRPTT
+238 LLMQALKEVKPTT

-261 IYKNAVLP
+261 IYRNAVLP
-269 KINGNPI
+269 KVNANPI

-288 LINKV
+288 LINKII
-293 VGKTLRDTFGGRM
+293 GKTLREMFGGRM

-361 PGVQLRINNPDPVTG
+361 PGVQLKINNPDPVTG
-376 EGEIVAKGPNIM
+376 EGEIIAKGPNIM

-397 TKDAFTEDGWFRTK
+397 TRDAFTEDGWFRTK
-411 DLGYIDEKGWLSIRG
+411 DLGFIDDKGWLSIRG

-446 TVINTHGCV
+446 TVINTHACV
-455 AESVVIMKKGA
+455 AESVVTMCKGN
-466 LVAKVC
+466 LIAKVC
-472 IHPDMIEAISKIKD
+472 IQPEKIEAILKMKD
-486 EALAA
+486 DALEA
-491 YNEKKLQLIEAYEA
+491 YKNKKLQLIEAYET
-505 KKAEW
+505 KKQEW

-515 EKKAVWAKEYQ
+515 GKK
-526 DKKAE
+526 D
-531 YEAKIE
+531 
-537 EWKREY
+537 EWKAEY
-543 DQMRREMYKSY
+543 DQMRREMYQSY
-554 TAKREEAAAAYLS
+554 VAKREEAANAYLA
-567 KKEEAKKALDSKMKE
+567 KKEEAKKALEAKMKE
-582 WEKDIQKYVNDK
+582 WEKEIQKYVNDK

-600 ISHVELRTEA
+600 ISQVELRTEA